1 MAANPDKQAAVGLH
15 YLTGRFVKLPSSLH
29 SIYGCN
35 LTHGSFS
42 VASCPC
48 LFCFEILILGL
59 YIQINFQLSS
69 LLSGTTD
76 AFENLTMVI
85 LSSLLV
91 SGPNSPFYQSLI
103 EPNIGSDYCA
113 GVGWEQFMQYC
124 LTMPS
129 SIICSTLILFQWSIL
144 VLVFGFSYSYDNGTR
159 DASFSIG
166 LQGIKKADYP
176 MVVESIH
183 KTFDRVIE

>member
-1 MAANPDKQAAVGLH
+1 MAVIWPMV
-15 YLTGRFVKLPSSLH
+15 V
-29 SIYGCN
+29 
-35 LTHGSFS
+35 
-42 VASCPC
+42 
-48 LFCFEILILGL
+48 
-59 YIQINFQLSS
+59 FQLPVARVCSVLRFLFLVYTFKLTSSFSS

-144 VLVFGFSYSYDNGTR
+144 LVFGFSYSYDNGTR